1 MFSLLCCLY
10 ILIPFWPI
18 SPFYTPPPKTLENQS
33 FSGVFKGYKVGT
45 LARRNRLRTVS
56 FVLATG
62 KVALIIANK
71 DYDFPQNEQLM
82 HPVNDAKLLS
92 EKLKEIGF
100 NVFCFVNL
108 NKREMEL
115 AINAYC
121 NVLKSTPGMYSVF
134 YFCGHGIEEHGMTF
148 LLPTDVPEEW
158 NADSAISDTY
168 VRYKIQECSTT
179 RFDLFLLDVCRIR

>member
-1 MFSLLCCLY
+1 
-10 ILIPFWPI
+10 
-18 SPFYTPPPKTLENQS
+18 
-33 FSGVFKGYKVGT
+33 
-45 LARRNRLRTVS
+45 
-56 FVLATG
+56 
-62 KVALIIANK
+62 
-71 DYDFPQNEQLM
+71 M

-92 EKLKEIGF
+92 KKLKEIGF

-108 NKREMEL
+108 NKREMEV

-121 NVLKSTPGMYSVF
+121 SVLKSTPGMYSVF

-158 NADSAISDTY
+158 NADSAISDTD

-179 RFDLFLLDVCRIR
+179 KFDLFLLDVCRIR